1 MTRTWLPH
9 QSKPN
14 ILLCPSLGPQSPVL
28 IPLNSYYI
36 IRVISGAK
44 QGLYMKRKQNVRS
57 LLLLVICPLILVTR
71 CTQQQTLTTGAV
83 DDPTSLSNFNEVTI
97 EHLDLDLTVDFSAKT
112 LSGTAELQIDNSSG
126 TDRLILDTQDL
137 TIHKVSRG
145 EDPAPVEYR
154 LGEEVQYYGRP
165 LIIPITPE
173 TESIAIEYT
182 TSPEAQALQWVA
194 SEQTSSKG
202 GPLLYTQSQFILAR
216 SWVPCQDTPAVR
228 MTYSAIIRTRPEY
241 LAVMSASNPQEKNNS
256 GVYHFEMPQPIPSY
270 LLALGAGNLAFR
282 EIGPRSGVYAEPP
295 VVDRAA
301 WEFAETEQMIR
312 AAEQLYGPY
321 LWERYDMLILP
332 PSFPFGGME
341 NPRLTFVTPTILG
354 GDRSLVDLIAHELAH
369 SWSGNLVTN
378 ATWNDFW
385 LNEGFTVYFEHRIM
399 EAIRGKRFA
408 EMLSELSY
416 HDLKQTVEELGPD
429 NPDTALKLDL
439 AGRDPEAAYSSIPYV
454 KGFFFLKML
463 EEHFG
468 RETWDHFL
476 SRYFEQYKFTSL
488 TTEEFEGY
496 LTSTLLRN
504 DQQLKDDLLIEQWL
518 YQPGIPA
525 NMSEVE
531 SQELTRV
538 EQAAESF
545 MDGMSPAS
553 LDTTG
558 WISQHYIHFLQQLP
572 DSLGEDRLQALDAT
586 FGFTRT
592 GNTPLLRVW
601 LPFAIRSGYRPAY
614 RRMETFLT
622 SVGRIY
628 LIEPVYKALTQ
639 TETGLQRARQIYRKA
654 RPLYHAMTRNAIERV
669 LEKSD

>member
-1 MTRTWLPH
+1 
-9 QSKPN
+9 
-14 ILLCPSLGPQSPVL
+14 
-28 IPLNSYYI
+28 
-36 IRVISGAK
+36 
-44 QGLYMKRKQNVRS
+44 MKRKQIVRP
-57 LLLLVICPLILVTR
+57 LLLLASYLFILAIG
-71 CTQQQTLTTGAV
+71 CTQQPAIATSSV

-97 EHLDLDLTVDFSAKT
+97 EHMDLALTVDFSAKT
-112 LSGTAELQIDNSSG
+112 LSGTAVLHLENTTG
-126 TDRLILDTQDL
+126 TDRLVLDTQNL
-137 TIHKVSRG
+137 TIHKVTSG
-145 EDPAPVEYR
+145 EKATPVEYQ
-154 LGEEVQYYGRP
+154 LGAEVQYYGQP
-165 LIIPITPE
+165 LLIPISPE
-173 TESIAIEYT
+173 TGRVTIEYT
-182 TSPEAQALQWVA
+182 TSPDAQALQWVA
-194 SEQTSSKG
+194 PEQTEGKTS
-202 GPLLYTQSQFILAR
+202 PLLYTQSQFILAR

-228 MTYSAIIRTRPEY
+228 MTYSAVIRTRPAY
-241 LAVMSASNPQEKNNS
+241 LAVMSAANPQTRKNS

-270 LLALGAGNLAFR
+270 LLALGVGNLAFR

-295 VVDRAA
+295 VADRAA
-301 WEFAETEQMIR
+301 WEFAETEQMIQ

-321 LWERYDMLILP
+321 LWERYDMLTLP

-399 EAIRGKRFA
+399 EAVRGKRFA

-416 HDLKQTVEELGPD
+416 HDLEQTVEDLGPD

-468 RETWDHFL
+468 RDTWDHFL
-476 SRYFEQYKFTSL
+476 ALYFKQFRFTSL
-488 TTEEFEGY
+488 TTEEFEKY
-496 LTSTLLRN
+496 LTGTLLRN
-504 DQQLKDDLLIEQWL
+504 DQQLKEELLVEDWL
-518 YQPGIPA
+518 YEPGIPG
-525 NMSEVE
+525 NIPRVE

-538 EQAAESF
+538 KQAAGAF
-545 MDGMSPAS
+545 MNEGNPAS
-553 LDTTG
+553 VDTTG
-558 WISQHYIHFLQQLP
+558 WTSHHYIHFVQELP
-572 DSLGEDRLQALDAT
+572 DSLGEERLKVLDDT

-601 LPFAIRSGYRPAY
+601 LPLAIRSGYQPAY
-614 RRMETFLT
+614 PRMETFLT

-639 TETGLQRARQIYRKA
+639 TETGLKMARQIYRDA
-654 RPLYHAMTRNAIERV
+654 RPMYHAMTRNAIQRV
-669 LEKSD
+669 LEKSG